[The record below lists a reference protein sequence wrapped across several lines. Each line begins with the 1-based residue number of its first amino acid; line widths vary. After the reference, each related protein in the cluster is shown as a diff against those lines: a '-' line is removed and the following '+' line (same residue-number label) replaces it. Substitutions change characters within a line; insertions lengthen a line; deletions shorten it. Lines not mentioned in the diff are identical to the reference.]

1 MNHRYLSL
9 ILAYACLFPA
19 SALYLNG
26 CQPQIPIEQTSNS
39 DSQQVTPQPEL
50 SGIAAKIKAIAE
62 PITVRIDTSDK
73 NGSGVIVAHQGA
85 NYYVLTAEH
94 VVAKEQEYQVVTPD
108 GKQYPLDYSQV
119 KKIAGSDL
127 AVLQFTSQQDYQVAT
142 LANYKSKQEEML
154 EELSA
159 AVAVNNP
166 ETAEANMAKIGQ
178 KYELIFRET
187 QYLIPWVFLFGWQRL
202 QNTPQPWLTA
212 GRDSTQRK
220 VFLSEE
226 DEATTV
232 FKDISSFTQEKGY
245 QLSYTNFSQG
255 GMSGG
260 AVLDTQGRVI
270 GIHTAAEGERVGLRE
285 IQLGL
290 SLGIPIKTF
299 LSSAERA
306 GIKPEW
312 LKVETSSPPL
322 IAAEDEKAIT
332 ESLFQVT
339 PPTANAKAT
348 DWINYGNELWRLFRY
363 QEAIAA
369 FEKAIELQP
378 DLAQAHYG
386 KAISLQDKEDFKEM
400 QYLEQSFTEEEEL
413 IEIDRAT
420 YEEALAAFAKTTE
433 LDPNF
438 ELAWR
443 AQGSILQELERY
455 PEALAAYDK
464 AITLNPT
471 NDRLHYFRG
480 SLLMELGRYSE
491 AADAFSKAIAIKPTV
506 IYYLSRMSAYTL
518 MGDSQKGKADMERVR
533 EIDPEFLGKYPF

>member
-1 MNHRYLSL
+1 MNRRYLSL
-9 ILAYACLFPA
+9 ILSCTCLL
-19 SALYLNG
+19 SSSTLYLYG
-26 CQPQIPIEQTSNS
+26 CKPQSPIEQNSNL
-39 DSQQVTPQPEL
+39 DSEPVPPQPEL
-50 SGIAAKIKAIAE
+50 LGIAAKIKAIAE
-62 PITVRIDTSDK
+62 PITVRIDASK
-73 NGSGVIVAHQGA
+73 ENGSGVIVAKQGET
-85 NYYVLTAEH
+85 YYVLTAEH
-94 VVAKEQEYQVVTPD
+94 VVAKEREYQVVTPD
-108 GKQYPLDYSQV
+108 GKQYPLDYSKV
-119 KKIAGSDL
+119 KKIAGADL
-127 AVLQFTSQQDYQVAT
+127 ALLQYSSQEDYQVAT

-154 EELSA
+154 EEMSA
-159 AVAVNNP
+159 AVRNP
-166 ETAEANMAKIGQ
+166 QTARANIEKIGQ

-187 QYLIPWVFLFGWQRL
+187 QYLIPWIFLFGWQRQ

-232 FKDISSFTQEKGY
+232 FKDISSFTQKKGY

-378 DLAQAHYG
+378 DLVQAHYG

-443 AQGSILQELERY
+443 AQGSILHELERY